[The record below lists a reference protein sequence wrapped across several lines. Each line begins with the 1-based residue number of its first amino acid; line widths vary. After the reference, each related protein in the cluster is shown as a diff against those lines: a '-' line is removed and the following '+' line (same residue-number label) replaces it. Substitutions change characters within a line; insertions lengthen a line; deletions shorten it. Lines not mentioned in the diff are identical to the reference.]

1 MNKTLLEYENDCEAA
16 TILCGLSSSH
26 VQNVY
31 QMNYERN
38 YCRKN
43 SIEPLFPLDGTNLI
57 NTVNMDDSPNT
68 MRKKERILELKQDV
82 QHLERE
88 EMALLTIMKRKLSFR
103 NVKKFIM

>member
-1 MNKTLLEYENDCEAA
+1 
-16 TILCGLSSSH
+16 
-26 VQNVY
+26 
-31 QMNYERN
+31 
-38 YCRKN
+38 
-43 SIEPLFPLDGTNLI
+43 
-57 NTVNMDDSPNT
+57 MDDSPNT